1 MKKLIIFF
9 TLSIFIIMFF
19 NSSNLKKIITD
30 KFPNIRFTKFI
41 FKKEPLLNKI
51 NNDYNIKF
59 LPETQFVKVNF
70 LKRKL
75 TFDKN
80 YYDSNNNKSISY
92 SQWGTFFI
100 ETTNEEMFFSDYL
113 GNFYFLKFEEIF
125 NNEVKNLD
133 LNKIKTNLIIDRLY
147 DFLIREN
154 TIFVSFSITSNNCKK
169 SYVSEAKINLEFL
182 EFKKIF
188 ETPDCLIT
196 GATGKLEYYE
206 HDNTKGILVS
216 TSSGGYD
223 KPDYNSQ
230 NDKSLFGK
238 IIFIDIENYK
248 NYIFSSGHRDIQ
260 GLFAEN
266 NLIISTEHGPRGGDE
281 INKIIYGKNY
291 GWPISSYG
299 EKYNFN
305 YEKKVYYKKD
315 HLNNGFQEPLFY
327 FTESIGINEIKKLG
341 NNFSVFLKN
350 KYILASLNGRS
361 IYFISFDEEFKRL
374 MTYEKVFLNERVRDI
389 VYDEKLKTI
398 FLALEENG
406 ELGIITAQ

>member
-9 TLSIFIIMFF
+9 LSIIIIIFF
-19 NSSNLKKIITD
+19 NLSNVKKNIND
-30 KFPNIRFTKFI
+30 KFPNIKFTKYL
-41 FKKEPLLNKI
+41 FKKDSLLNKI

-75 TFDKN
+75 NFDKN
-80 YYDSNNNKSISY
+80 YYDSNTNNKSINY
-92 SQWGTFFI
+92 SKWGTFFLEI
-100 ETTNEEMFFSDYL
+100 SKEKMFLSDYL
-113 GNFYFLKFEEIF
+113 GNFYFLRMNEIF
-125 NNEVKNLD
+125 NTELKSLD
-133 LNKIKTNLIIDRLY
+133 LEKIKTNLIIDRLY
-147 DFLIREN
+147 DILIREN
-154 TIFVSFSITSNNCKK
+154 TIFASFSVTSNDCKK
-169 SYVSEAKINLEFL
+169 SYVSMAKINLEFL

-188 ETPDCLIT
+188 ETPDCLNT

-206 HDNTKGILVS
+206 HNNRQGILVS

-223 KPDYNSQ
+223 QPDNNSQ
-230 NDKSLFGK
+230 NEKSLFGK

-266 NLIISTEHGPRGGDE
+266 SLVIATEHGPRGGDE

-291 GWPISSYG
+291 GWPVSSYG

-305 YEKKVYYKKD
+305 YEKQIFYKKD
-315 HLNNGFQEPLFY
+315 HLNYGFQEPLFY

-341 NNFSVFLKN
+341 NNFSDFLKN
-350 KYILASLNGRS
+350 KFILASLNGRS
-361 IYFISFDEEFKRL
+361 IYFISFDKEFKRL

-389 VYDEKLKTI
+389 DYDKNLKII

-406 ELGIITAQ
+406 ELGIIITQ